1 MEDNLFFV
9 NMSFTKKDIVLLLLA
24 MDGYYWYVVKGA
36 RNFQNFVL
44 QIFY

>member
-1 MEDNLFFV
+1 MEDNFIFV

-24 MDGYYWYVVKGA
+24 IDGYYWYVVKDA

-44 QIFY
+44 KIFY